1 MNRFNKT
8 LKFIKEKKYFT
19 AVKEEK
25 GIATVLTI
33 GVLALLAALAIGFL
47 SESIILQKISKNNL
61 NLERS
66 RLLAQSMVQRTIA
79 AVTNYNQIS
88 SDSLITFYSQYI
100 DDDPTDTDELNS
112 AMSTTFN
119 NIEYYDW
126 DYDNSDTPSWQYI
139 RTERN
144 AAGKKKIIGRVAYV
158 IVNNIGKLDPSA
170 IVDSGSNIATAI
182 TEDTDLFTG
191 ADPGGAKVL
200 GRPGRDVRE
209 IYARKISSTDILD
222 SEKLQL
228 MSADNSDT
236 QAAPEP
242 IVGTKG
248 QLPEGTRW
256 FDISQFIGAVGVG
269 TTTSDIQTRTDF
281 NNWFFTD
288 NPADPEVFWIDID
301 DDDIIDSQYEQFHR
315 FNLTR
320 TDWNSLSVS
329 DLNGADTVLYTST
342 YTDAGVKSIP
352 WLKNWKNA
360 GGMGS
365 AENAKNQIIANLI
378 DYNDSN
384 SEASTDYPGT
394 DPPTYVGLE
403 KVPYINEIG
412 ITFQSRMQ
420 SELKHLLE
428 LPFLPYYTYQAK
440 IKMNDF
446 HIELINMYDTGT
458 INTRATIEELS
469 GSYKFDCLREGF
481 DPNTETVIFTI
492 NDIDEDKYTD
502 ISIDA
507 NEYIGTGNI
516 PFLDISSDW
525 YPNYLWFDNIATDYS
540 IYDFKLTNLK
550 IRLNDA
556 DGTFY
561 DYSNILENRDTSL
574 HILSPDGVVL
584 TTYFSIQVNDPRQ
597 NLCETDW
604 VDSDFT
610 TYPTI
615 AGTLGDKNTSADPST
630 GDDLETATDPKIN
643 ISTAYIRNAPM
654 QSPWELGFIHRGA
667 AWQTINLKAYNMTE
681 DTNPDA
687 GGNGYSDGDANIL
700 DQIKMT
706 ANTETYGKVNINSQ
720 SDQSDQPTPSTAE
733 LLISDNRHSDYTA
746 TITVTNNTLSAY
758 DPWEIEFD
766 FTDTIVDLWGIA
778 QIKSSSGNHYVIEGN
793 TDNPANRIINPGA
806 SKTFTIRGEPRYVAA
821 TLDNLTINGSPTEAE
836 ETSAKNIYTA
846 LFTDIY
852 FGLTDYS
859 DPGVQSDTQ
868 ITNAHSSVLA
878 DDIITESNSD
888 SGIFK
893 TRGQILRDTHGISN
907 LYTVNEMNND
917 ASQEELIGKFIN
929 LTTAGTS
936 NNLTLIAVAQTI
948 KDVGG
953 GVTVTKNGTSIP
965 TEFDRYNKGA
975 DTILAEQK
983 ILVILIRDPI
993 TFKWEVKKLK
1003 YLHL

>member
-1 MNRFNKT
+1 MNRFNKI

-66 RLLAQSMVQRTIA
+66 RLLAQSMVQRTIS

-88 SDSLITFYSQYI
+88 SDSLITFYSQHI
-100 DDDPTDTDELNS
+100 DGDTTSTDELNS

-144 AAGKKKIIGRVAYV
+144 AAGEKKIIGRVAYV

-170 IVDSGSNIATAI
+170 IVDSGSNVSSLYPIAI
-182 TEDTDLFTG
+182 TEDTGLFTG
-191 ADPGGAKVL
+191 FDPGGAKVL

-209 IYARKISSTDILD
+209 IFAGYINTNILPD
-222 SEKLQL
+222 TLQY
-228 MSADNSDT
+228 MSASNADNSNPST
-236 QAAPEP
+236 LE
-242 IVGTKG
+242 GSNNRTG
-248 QLPEGTRW
+248 QLLTGTRW
-256 FDISQFIGAVGVG
+256 FDISQFIGAVGIAN
-269 TTTSDIQTRTDF
+269 TTSDIQIRTDF

-288 NPADPEVFWIDID
+288 NPADPEVFWIATDAAD
-301 DDDIIDSQYEQFHR
+301 TIINSGELYHR

-320 TDWNSLSVS
+320 TDWNDITVDSFTTTSAVVAEV
-329 DLNGADTVLYTST
+329 NDTD
-342 YTDAGVKSIP
+342 TDGMTIP
-352 WLKNWKNA
+352 WLKNWKDA

-412 ITFQSRMQ
+412 ITFQSRIQ
-420 SELKHLLE
+420 SELKHFLE
-428 LPFLPYYTYQAK
+428 IPFLPYYTYQAK

-469 GSYKFDCLREGF
+469 GSYKFDYLRESYGSY
-481 DPNTETVIFTI
+481 TQSVTFTI

-507 NEYIGTGNI
+507 NDYVATGNVA
-516 PFLDISSDW
+516 FLDISSTW
-525 YPNYLWFDNIATDYS
+525 YPELFWGDNIATDFS

-550 IRLNDA
+550 IRLNDI
-556 DGTFY
+556 DGTLY
-561 DYSNILENRDTSL
+561 DYANILENRDTSL

-604 VDSDFT
+604 VDSDFS
-610 TYPTI
+610 TYPITFI
-615 AGTLGDKNTSADPST
+615 STPVACGTLGSKNTNADPT
-630 GDDLETATDPKIN
+630 AGDDPETATDPKVN

-654 QSPWELGFIHRGA
+654 KSPWELGFIHRGA
-667 AWQTINLKAYNMTE
+667 AFQTINLKKYNMTE
-681 DTNPDA
+681 DAYPDA
-687 GGNGYSDGDANIL
+687 GGNAYADGDANIL

-706 ANTETYGKVNINSQ
+706 ANTETYGKVNINT
-720 SDQSDQPTPSTAE
+720 PATPTTPSTAVFG
-733 LLISDNRHSDYTA
+733 ITTDWVTA
-746 TITVTNNTLSAY
+746 FEGSIRITNNT
-758 DPWEIEFD
+758 DQH
-766 FTDTIVDLWGIA
+766 TI
-778 QIKSSSGNHYVIEGN
+778 
-793 TDNPANRIINPGA
+793 PG
-806 SKTFTIRGEPRYVAA
+806 K
-821 TLDNLTINGSPTEAE
+821 LNLTF
-836 ETSAKNIYTA
+836 
-846 LFTDIY
+846 L
-852 FGLTDYS
+852 
-859 DPGVQSDTQ
+859 
-868 ITNAHSSVLA
+868 
-878 DDIITESNSD
+878 
-888 SGIFK
+888 
-893 TRGQILRDTHGISN
+893 
-907 LYTVNEMNND
+907 
-917 ASQEELIGKFIN
+917 
-929 LTTAGTS
+929 
-936 NNLTLIAVAQTI
+936 
-948 KDVGG
+948 
-953 GVTVTKNGTSIP
+953 
-965 TEFDRYNKGA
+965 
-975 DTILAEQK
+975 
-983 ILVILIRDPI
+983 
-993 TFKWEVKKLK
+993 
-1003 YLHL
+1003 